1 MDRRAH
7 WEDVYRRKGD
17 LELSWFQERPDDSL
31 QLIHESHVPITAP
44 VIDIGG
50 GTSRLV
56 DGLLA
61 LGFSDLTVLDIAANA
76 LEQAIVRVGERSSQ
90 LQWLAAD
97 VTDWIPQ
104 RRYRL
109 WHDRAV
115 FHFLTDAAEREA
127 YRRNLEAGLMP
138 EGIAIIAS
146 FALEGP
152 ERCSGLPVMRYSPDS
167 LAAELGARFQLL
179 DSRSIEHTTPAGR
192 VQRFQYSVFQYQPAG
207 S

>member
-7 WEDVYRRKGD
+7 WEEVYRRKGD

-31 QLIHESHVPITAP
+31 QLIRESHVPITAP

-76 LEQAIVRVGERSSQ
+76 LEQARVRVGERSSEV
-90 LQWLAAD
+90 QWLAAD
-97 VTDWIPQ
+97 VTDWTPQ

-138 EGIAIIAS
+138 EGIAIIAG

-192 VQRFQYSVFQYQPAG
+192 AQRFQYSVFRFEPGA
-207 S
+207 